1 MRAVALLV
9 SLSLATTACFPTN
22 ARHRTYAKL
31 GEGAALAA
39 GITMLYFVNTGADC
53 DQMEG
58 PGIGDEDCKS
68 SASVLGAIGLGLILL
83 GLAGFVATVSTSPD
97 DDATTAP
104 TTTPVTP
111 PAPAEPAPPEP
122 TPATP
127 LAETAA
133 PTEPAPAAP

>member
-1 MRAVALLV
+1 M
-9 SLSLATTACFPTN
+9 SLSLASTACFPTN

-68 SASVLGAIGLGLILL
+68 SASLLGGIGLGLILV

-97 DDATTAP
+97 DDATTE
-104 TTTPVTP
+104 PVTVP
-111 PAPAEPAPPEP
+111 ATTPAPAEPTPAAP
-122 TPATP
+122 TPAEP
-127 LAETAA
+127 PAA
-133 PTEPAPAAP
+133 PTEP